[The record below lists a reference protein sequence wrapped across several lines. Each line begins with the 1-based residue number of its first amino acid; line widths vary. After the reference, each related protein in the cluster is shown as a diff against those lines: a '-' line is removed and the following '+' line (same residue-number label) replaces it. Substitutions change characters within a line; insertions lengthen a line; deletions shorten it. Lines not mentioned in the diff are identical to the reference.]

1 MIVQFFVAFNNRD
14 SKDYSDSELMG
25 LAVETAHTEFQG
37 QRQNWGGGRSKQSGM
52 PAPSGGNGSLHDLLT
67 SGGMEERV
75 DQLLEELFPT
85 YPASQEKVEL
95 PILTDDFNQFELLEQ
110 IGQGAFSRVFKAV
123 DKKLGNRLV
132 VLKSG
137 KMIEQ
142 EPAIVGRLNHKHI
155 MPIYSSWQDRTGMTT
170 ICMPYL
176 GRYTLKDKMVELRRR
191 VSPSRLERRH
201 NTVFPVN
208 WKQHQDFPNLLT
220 ILHEICGA
228 LAYAHQQEVLHL
240 DLKPSNVLIGFCGH
254 ALLLDFNLAGDFLIH
269 KSPTGGTLS
278 YMSPEHLR
286 RCVLQE
292 PVELDVR
299 SDIYSFGVLMFE
311 MFYGFRPFDSA
322 GPAMRAPFQ
331 AKIMLQRQT
340 RVSRVFSAIVPRI
353 SRRLRKI
360 IEHCL
365 QPDPS
370 DRYPTASELLLDL
383 SRVDRRLRWKL

>member
-1 MIVQFFVAFNNRD
+1 
-14 SKDYSDSELMG
+14 
-25 LAVETAHTEFQG
+25 
-37 QRQNWGGGRSKQSGM
+37 
-52 PAPSGGNGSLHDLLT
+52 
-67 SGGMEERV
+67 
-75 DQLLEELFPT
+75 
-85 YPASQEKVEL
+85 
-95 PILTDDFNQFELLEQ
+95 
-110 IGQGAFSRVFKAV
+110 
-123 DKKLGNRLV
+123 
-132 VLKSG
+132 
-137 KMIEQ
+137 
-142 EPAIVGRLNHKHI
+142 

-208 WKQHQDFPNLLT
+208 WKQHQDFPNLLM

-340 RVSRVFSAIVPRI
+340 RVSRVFSAIAPGI

-370 DRYPTASELLLDL
+370 DRYSTASELQLDL
-383 SRVDRRLRWKL
+383 SRVDRRIRLKL